1 MLLLVRFVV
10 LVTNSGLQ
18 LEQYKVLDVV
28 VEALLLRL
36 ELADAALD
44 AANRLLDGFDLLQ
57 HGHLVE
63 WLVILILIDLLQAE
77 AARTK
82 TKRIT

>member
-1 MLLLVRFVV
+1 MV
-10 LVTNSGLQ
+10 LVTNSRLQ

-44 AANRLLDGFDLLQ
+44 AADRLLDSFDFLQ
-57 HGHLVE
+57 DGHLVE
-63 WLVILILIDLLQAE
+63 WLVILRVPDLLQAE
-77 AARTK
+77 AART
-82 TKRIT
+82 

>member
-1 MLLLVRFVV
+1 MRFVV
-10 LVTNSGLQ
+10 LVTNSRLQ

-44 AANRLLDGFDLLQ
+44 AADRLLDGFNLLQ
-57 HGHLVE
+57 DGHLVE
-63 WLVILILIDLLQAE
+63 WLVILRVPDLLQAE
-77 AARTK
+77 AART
-82 TKRIT
+82 